1 MKQGAIIVL
10 LMSILLVSAT
20 ASAVKFNIPSQSV
33 ELKITQPIT
42 SNFNLNEKP
51 KYSLAHQLITTKTL
65 DAKRLL
71 LITRPQITITSL
83 LEPIVRLEN
92 NNPVVFDYHF
102 IQGAGGQV
110 TYRANIDFNINVIV
124 ENQLTANFL
133 VYSPTNTLLYAVPI
147 QNPIRGLNQ
156 VQLEFLSE
164 IPGYERG
171 IPATGKIQVCNAN
184 NCAISNAFQV
194 TPGRVY

>member
-20 ASAVKFNIPSQSV
+20 ASAVKFNIPSKTV
-33 ELKITQPIT
+33 ELKTTQHIT
-42 SNFNLNEKP
+42 SNFNLQEKP
-51 KYSLAHQLITTKTL
+51 KYTLAHQLITTKAIDLKRQLTN
-65 DAKRLL
+65 AK
-71 LITRPQITITSL
+71 PQIAITSL
-83 LEPIVRLEN
+83 LEPIVSLEN

-147 QNPIRGLNQ
+147 QNPTRGLNQ
-156 VQLEFLSE
+156 AQLEFLSE

-171 IPATGKIQVCNAN
+171 IPATGKIQVCNAD
-184 NCAISNAFQV
+184 NCALSNAFQV

>member
-1 MKQGAIIVL
+1 MKQGAIVVL

-20 ASAVKFNIPSQSV
+20 ASAVKFNIPSKSV
-33 ELKITQPIT
+33 ELKTTQLIT

-51 KYSLAHQLITTKTL
+51 KYSLANKLVTTKPVDL
-65 DAKRLL
+65 KKL
-71 LITRPQITITSL
+71 LIAKPQITITSL

-164 IPGYERG
+164 VPGYERG
-171 IPATGKIQVCNAN
+171 IPATGKIQVCNADT
-184 NCAISNAFQV
+184 CALSNAVQV

>member
-20 ASAVKFNIPSQSV
+20 ASAVKFNISSKTV
-33 ELKITQPIT
+33 ELKTTPYIT
-42 SNFNLNEKP
+42 SNFNLQEKP
-51 KYSLAHQLITTKTL
+51 KYSLVNKLVTTKPVDL
-65 DAKRLL
+65 KKLIAK
-71 LITRPQITITSL
+71 PQVAITSL
-83 LEPIVRLEN
+83 LIPAVSLEN

-133 VYSPTNTLLYAVPI
+133 VYSPTNTLLYVVPI
-147 QNPIRGLNQ
+147 QNPARGLNQ

-171 IPATGKIQVCNAN
+171 IPSTGKIQVCNADS
-184 NCAISNAFQV
+184 CALSNAVQV